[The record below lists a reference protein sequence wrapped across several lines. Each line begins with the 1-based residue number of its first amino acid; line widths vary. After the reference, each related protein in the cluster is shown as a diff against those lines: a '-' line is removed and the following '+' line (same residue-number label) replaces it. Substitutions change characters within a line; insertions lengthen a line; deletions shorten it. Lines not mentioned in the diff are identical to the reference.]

1 MSLIITFMF
10 DPAKLQMN
18 CASASGASSLRVE
31 TERRATSTGR
41 THHGRGNRS
50 RTRGARGVGN
60 HSAARLF
67 SLVISMGSSAACS
80 AVARPNCDQVAQLSP
95 PPVGWAR
102 SVPPPPSAPLSR
114 RGPKSGPACQRSST
128 EWRSLATRI
137 GCDPPCARS
146 PSCSP
151 EVLLPI
157 VVLDLADRL
166 EADRA
171 RWHVAC
177 DATLPLLSLG
187 SLIRLHRGGGC
198 AAGGSRAWGYSPVR
212 TRRHRAPHSR
222 AGGRGAPISVDDGA
236 ERPAGSRSWPV
247 KVSARRGVGP

>member
-60 HSAARLF
+60 HGAARLF

-95 PPVGWAR
+95 PLVGGAR

-151 EVLLPI
+151 EDRFDGLLPI

-171 RWHVAC
+171 RWPVGHATQHCRSFRLGRSFACIAVAVVRPG
-177 DATLPLLSLG
+177 AVEHGGILPFELAVVEHPTLAQ
-187 SLIRLHRGGGC
+187 
-198 AAGGSRAWGYSPVR
+198 AAEALQ
-212 TRRHRAPHSR
+212 
-222 AGGRGAPISVDDGA
+222 
-236 ERPAGSRSWPV
+236 
-247 KVSARRGVGP
+247 

>member
-60 HSAARLF
+60 HGAARLF

-102 SVPPPPSAPLSR
+102 SVPPLRHFPAAVHVGSGVSA
-114 RGPKSGPACQRSST
+114 
-128 EWRSLATRI
+128 
-137 GCDPPCARS
+137 
-146 PSCSP
+146 
-151 EVLLPI
+151 
-157 VVLDLADRL
+157 VLDEPGFGGFKIAD
-166 EADRA
+166 
-171 RWHVAC
+171 V
-177 DATLPLLSLG
+177 
-187 SLIRLHRGGGC
+187 
-198 AAGGSRAWGYSPVR
+198 
-212 TRRHRAPHSR
+212 
-222 AGGRGAPISVDDGA
+222 
-236 ERPAGSRSWPV
+236 
-247 KVSARRGVGP
+247 